1 MVTVSENTDLSL
13 PWDYFLQNE
22 VEAEL
27 SSGAV
32 GKEVYVQNRNLHIQG
47 FRQTEWKAIVREL
60 KLVYNWIIPDDLEP
74 HWVAPGKAIL
84 WQEQITSKVQSAT
97 DADGKSRRA
106 VVESNEGWTPTSRLS
121 ANNASAIAQYL
132 SKGLRFRPPEQ
143 GKGVEVYYQENSASL
158 EGSVNALKE
167 FVEQQ
172 DRITYVCDKHPD
184 KGTVSF
190 TTWKTYLRHCR
201 ASGELPDLPIPEEV
215 QKRAKKFKWYC
226 TQHNQGFNNERLAYQ
241 HMRVELRKPGRAL
254 HATVKQMEVKK
265 RDTDDS
271 HLEG

>member
-22 VEAEL
+22 VKEDL
-27 SSGAV
+27 SSGTV
-32 GKEVYVQNRNLHIQG
+32 DKEAHVQNRNLHIQG

-60 KLVYNWIIPDDLEP
+60 KLVHNWIIPDGLEP

-84 WQEQITSKVQSAT
+84 WQEQITSKAQLVAE
-97 DADGKSRRA
+97 ADGKSRRA
-106 VVESNEGWTPTSRLS
+106 VVESNEGWVPTSRLS

-143 GKGVEVYYQENSASL
+143 GQGVEVYYQENAASL

-172 DRITYVCDKHPD
+172 DRITYDCDRHPD
-184 KGTVSF
+184 KGTVSLA
-190 TTWKTYLRHCR
+190 TWKAYLRHCQ
-201 ASGELPDLPIPEEV
+201 AYAELPDLPLPEEI
-215 QKRAKKFKWYC
+215 QERAKKFKWYC
-226 TQHNQGFNNERLAYQ
+226 TQHNQGFTNEQLAHQ
-241 HMRVELRKPGRAL
+241 HLRSELRKPGRAL
-254 HATVKQMEVKK
+254 HATVKQMEVKN
-265 RDTDDS
+265 RDT
-271 HLEG
+271 LEG